1 MEGGSRATDKPKTEN
16 AMEQRI
22 HSMIGFVRRW
32 NDHVVILL
40 NLELILLSY
49 LSHSD
54 AEIERLRASN
64 SPTVILLSEDML
76 IGLAMLYLNFLAIKQ
91 LVMAMFYDT
100 AFFRAEG
107 AAKIFTIDL
116 SNKKTKDNEA
126 NAYGSGL
133 MALLHAI
140 ASYLADVLIILLI
153 TWSFGASAM
162 TSFSDNVM
170 CAFMLAV
177 LMRESVTICKVP
189 AAPKISANIKAVA
202 KEDRTTASN
211 SDDVTRPKVSSK
223 IMTEEE
229 VENNEPNQ
237 MPGQLE

>member
-1 MEGGSRATDKPKTEN
+1 
-16 AMEQRI
+16 MEQRI
-22 HSMIGFVRRW
+22 HSIIGFVRRW

-40 NLELILLSY
+40 NAELIVLGY

-54 AEIERLRASN
+54 AEIERLRLSN
-64 SPTVILLSEDML
+64 TPTQILLSEDML

-116 SNKKTKDNEA
+116 SGKKTKENEA
-126 NAYGSGL
+126 NAYGSGI
-133 MALLHAI
+133 MALLYAVV
-140 ASYLADVLIILLI
+140 SYLADMLIILLV
-153 TWSFGASAM
+153 TWTFGASVI
-162 TSFSDNVM
+162 TSFSDNLT

-189 AAPKISANIKAVA
+189 SAPKISANIKAVA

-211 SDDVTRPKVSSK
+211 SDDFTRPLGRSK
-223 IMTEEE
+223 IMNEEGIE
-229 VENNEPNQ
+229 HNQ
-237 MPGQLE
+237 MPGRLE